1 MPRASHGPDPAGPAR
16 RRSRRWAGGL
26 MAVAGLG
33 LLLWARLI
41 LVSDMPRMAL
51 AEPEA
56 GADAAGAY
64 AAADAMSARDPDAG
78 AEASSGD
85 GSAPD

>member
-1 MPRASHGPDPAGPAR
+1 MPRASLGSDPAGPVR
-16 RRSRRWAGGL
+16 PRSRRWAGGL
-26 MAVAGLG
+26 MAVGGLG

-56 GADAAGAY
+56 ATEAGDAE
-64 AAADAMSARDPDAG
+64 AAADVPPTRHPDAG
-78 AEASSGD
+78 ADASPGD

>member
-1 MPRASHGPDPAGPAR
+1 MRRASDGSGPAGPDGPR
-16 RRSRRWAGGL
+16 RRRWAGGL

-56 GADAAGAY
+56 APDAEV
-64 AAADAMSARDPDAG
+64 AADAPATVEPAAG
-78 AEASSGD
+78 AEAGPDD
-85 GSAPD
+85 GPAPH

>member
-1 MPRASHGPDPAGPAR
+1 MPRASLGSDPDGPVRP
-16 RRSRRWAGGL
+16 RSRRWAGGL

-56 GADAAGAY
+56 APDAEVAADEPAVGADA
-64 AAADAMSARDPDAG
+64 SPD
-78 AEASSGD
+78 D
-85 GSAPD
+85 GPAPH